1 MSSGAIFALGG
12 LGLVLIGLW
21 ALVLRAHLL
30 RKVLALNVM
39 GSGTFLVLVGSGVVD
54 SPEGDPVPQAMVLTG
69 IVVALSATALALS
82 LVLRLARAT
91 GQPCLPEDRARLAAD
106 REREQETRRV

>member
-21 ALVLRAHLL
+21 ALVLRAHLV

-39 GSGTFLVLVGSGVVD
+39 GSGTFLVLVGSGAVD
-54 SPEGDPVPQAMVLTG
+54 SSGGDPVPQAMVLTG

-91 GQPCLPEDRARLAAD
+91 GHPCLPEDRARLAA
-106 REREQETRRV
+106 EHEEESRRD

>member
-1 MSSGAIFALGG
+1 MSSGVLFALGG
-12 LGLVLIGLW
+12 LGLVLIGFW

-39 GSGTFLVLVGSGVVD
+39 GSGTFLVLVSSGAIGSPD
-54 SPEGDPVPQAMVLTG
+54 GDPVAQAMVLTG

-82 LVLRLARAT
+82 LLVRLARAT
-91 GQPCLPEDRARLAAD
+91 GHPCLPEDRARLAA
-106 REREQETRRV
+106 EYGEETHRD